1 MGKSAAPKR
10 PSMNSENAVV
20 ALAALAQPSRL
31 AIFRLLVVAGSEGIS
46 VGKIGEELALP
57 AATLSFHMKELAR
70 AGLIQGT
77 QEGKF
82 VYYRAKFSQ
91 MNELLAFLVEHCC
104 DGSSDDCGLE
114 LPQCVEE
121 IVQRRAPAAR
131 KRVARV

>member
-1 MGKSAAPKR
+1 
-10 PSMNSENAVV
+10 MNSENAVV

-31 AIFRLLVVAGSEGIS
+31 AIFRLLVVAGSGGMS

-57 AATLSFHMKELAR
+57 AATLSFHMKELTH

-82 VYYRAKFSQ
+82 VYYRAKFAQ

-104 DGSSDDCGLE
+104 DGSGEDCEVE
-114 LPQCVEE
+114 LPQCVAEV
-121 IVQRRAPAAR
+121 VQRRRAPAR
-131 KRVARV
+131 KRVARA